1 MTTVIDTRW
10 VWPNVEVKM
19 LIFSPVIFF
28 LKSLLLLWKLNV
40 KRSWHWK
47 LRSYSDE
54 RENCL
59 VLGEKNFD
67 NAIVTIC
74 LLSSFPL
81 SVARSSALTEDTLRS
96 QGRDDQTA
104 LSDNTASILEGEK
117 QHRWSI
123 PPLRQML
130 HTFCTYLL
138 LCFERHS
145 ENYLFVKIFKK

>member
-10 VWPNVEVKM
+10 VWPNVEVKCWYF
-19 LIFSPVIFF
+19 LQLFFF

-104 LSDNTASILEGEK
+104 LSDNTASILLSNGRGK
-117 QHRWSI
+117 NNTGDQS
-123 PPLRQML
+123 
-130 HTFCTYLL
+130 
-138 LCFERHS
+138 RH
-145 ENYLFVKIFKK
+145 